1 MQQLPVFP
9 AVALEVLHELRSADA
24 SLAAIERLASRDQ
37 VLTASLI
44 RVANSALYGASRDVS
59 TLTSAIVRLGTE
71 VAAQIVIAASLKPS
85 FASPLVRDLW
95 QHSTRAAA
103 VCAQLAARG
112 GAAVTGEAV
121 VLGLIHD
128 IGRLVIH
135 ALPGG
140 RAAAHGRI
148 TDGSGCMVIAD
159 YLVCGRDHA
168 ELGAVVLERWN
179 FPAEF
184 IKAVRHHHRPEAT
197 DSRLASM
204 LYVAEYLTG
213 FDEDIPLLSRLADA
227 LARTGMP
234 LAECL
239 DLAEPPCRL
248 VRLLDAA

>member
-1 MQQLPVFP
+1 LACRECVNDSGLTADGILELTAVKHRNLPITEPDLARAMQQLPVFP

-168 ELGAVVLERWN
+168 ELGAEVLERWN
-179 FPAEF
+179 
-184 IKAVRHHHRPEAT
+184 
-197 DSRLASM
+197 
-204 LYVAEYLTG
+204 LTRTPPSSV
-213 FDEDIPLLSRLADA
+213 PLSPR
-227 LARTGMP
+227 
-234 LAECL
+234 
-239 DLAEPPCRL
+239 
-248 VRLLDAA
+248 V